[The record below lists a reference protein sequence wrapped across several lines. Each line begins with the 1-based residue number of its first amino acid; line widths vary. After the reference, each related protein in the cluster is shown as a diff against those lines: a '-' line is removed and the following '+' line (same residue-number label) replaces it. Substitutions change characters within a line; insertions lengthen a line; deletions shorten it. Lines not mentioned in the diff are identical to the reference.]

1 MIEERLNSDIIV
13 AMRSREKDHL
23 RVLRTLKSA
32 LKQVEIDTRK
42 DLTEDNV
49 IGILKGE
56 LKKRQQAK
64 ELYEQ
69 GKRPELAENEQYEIN
84 IIEGYLPQ
92 ALTEAELT
100 AAVEEAIKFL
110 SATGIQDLGKVM
122 KQLKEELGNRADGK
136 QLSIIVRQ
144 QLSQKK

>member
-1 MIEERLNSDIIV
+1 MIEERLNQDIIE
-13 AMRSREKDHL
+13 AMRSREKDRL

-32 LKQVEIDTRK
+32 LKQVQIDSRK
-42 DLTEDNV
+42 DLSEDDV

-69 GKRPELAENEQYEIN
+69 GNRPELAENEQYEIEM
-84 IIEGYLPQ
+84 IENYLPQ

-100 AAVEEAIKFL
+100 AAVDGAIEML
-110 SATGIQDLGKVM
+110 SATGMQDLGKVM